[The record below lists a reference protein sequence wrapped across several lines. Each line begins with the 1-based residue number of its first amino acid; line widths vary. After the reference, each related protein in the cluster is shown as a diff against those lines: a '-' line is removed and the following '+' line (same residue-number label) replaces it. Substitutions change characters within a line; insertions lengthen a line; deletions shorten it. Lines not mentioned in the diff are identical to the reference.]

1 MAFIR
6 HAILALGVGL
16 ICLAPISAEARCR
29 EVGRNIFHPP
39 KGIDAKK
46 FRQTD
51 NGRCSIS
58 YETLGNFMM
67 TSAKILEQPK
77 NGKLTQDKPFGFLYV
92 ANKGWKGKDVFAVQV
107 CGESM
112 TAKGCSRLDYE
123 MVTEKF

>member
-1 MAFIR
+1 MALFR
-6 HAILALGVGL
+6 HAIFSVGIAL
-16 ICLAPISAEARCR
+16 IAFAPMSAEAKCR

-39 KGIDAKK
+39 KGINAMK

-58 YETLGNFMM
+58 YETLGNFTM
-67 TSAKILEQPK
+67 TSARILEQPRH
-77 NGKLTQDKPFGFLYV
+77 GKLTQDKPFGFLYL
-92 ANKGWKGKDVFAVQV
+92 ANKGWKGKNIFAVEV

-123 MVTEKF
+123 MVTEPF